1 MAMRRQTR
9 LASESALFLL
19 VLGAILVLVNVLG
32 FFGLKLRSDAT
43 EASVF
48 SLSKGSKRLAGSLD
62 DTMEIRAYF
71 SSELPPPFNAMGR
84 YVRDLLTEYRD
95 SSGGKIVVRF
105 VDPKTDEDKQA
116 AERDG
121 IDRVSDQK
129 LEADSFSVQE
139 GYRGI
144 SFHYLGDTKSI
155 RRVDTTEGLE
165 YEITQTLKQLVGEKT
180 VIGILTGYDGPT
192 LEKGLSALKQHLPT
206 YEMKAVP
213 GDAELPKDLKALLI
227 IHPEKPLSETTLR
240 YLDQFVMRGG
250 SLGIWG
256 GGIKVDMN
264 QGTKPTASPIDSGL
278 NTLLEK
284 WGVKIENRIVADAQ
298 CGRARMPTN
307 IPGLAIPVPYPPVPI
322 ISFDDAQRKHPALF
336 RINNIGLPYAVR
348 LALNDN
354 LKGEK
359 GITRTVLAR
368 STESAWLME
377 GDSIDLEARERWDV
391 PGYSGPY
398 VVGVAIEG
406 KLPSAFANVA
416 ESSPTEGAAEAT
428 PKVDAPARADKS
440 VRVLVFGSGYFMRDE
455 FLPPPQPG
463 ANAFSGGVAF
473 ALNGIDW
480 LAQDSDLIEIRAK
493 TVEDPAL
500 EVPQKVQEAEATI
513 RDAVAEENESK
524 AKEAFEKRKAAMTAW
539 DEKKAAYR
547 WGNTLAIPGVF
558 ALFGI
563 VRWRVRRARKA
574 RMTL

>member
-1 MAMRRQTR
+1 
-9 LASESALFLL
+9 
-19 VLGAILVLVNVLG
+19 V
-32 FFGLKLRSDAT
+32 
-43 EASVF
+43 
-48 SLSKGSKRLAGSLD
+48 
-62 DTMEIRAYF
+62 
-71 SSELPPPFNAMGR
+71 
-84 YVRDLLTEYRD
+84 
-95 SSGGKIVVRF
+95 
-105 VDPKTDEDKQA
+105 
-116 AERDG
+116 
-121 IDRVSDQK
+121 
-129 LEADSFSVQE
+129 
-139 GYRGI
+139 
-144 SFHYLGDTKSI
+144 
-155 RRVDTTEGLE
+155 
-165 YEITQTLKQLVGEKT
+165 
-180 VIGILTGYDGPT
+180 
-192 LEKGLSALKQHLPT
+192 
-206 YEMKAVP
+206 
-213 GDAELPKDLKALLI
+213 
-227 IHPEKPLSETTLR
+227 
-240 YLDQFVMRGG
+240 
-250 SLGIWG
+250 
-256 GGIKVDMN
+256 
-264 QGTKPTASPIDSGL
+264 ASPIETGL
-278 NTLLEK
+278 NSLLEK

-322 ISFDDAQRKHPALF
+322 ITFDEAQRKHPALF

-391 PGYSGPY
+391 PGYNGPY
-398 VVGVAIEG
+398 VIGVAIEG

-416 ESSPTEGAAEAT
+416 ESTPTEAEPADV
-428 PKVDAPARADKS
+428 PKVSAPERAEKS
-440 VRVLVFGSGYFMRDE
+440 ARVLVFGSGYFMRDE
-455 FLPPPQPG
+455 FLPAPQPG

-513 RDAVAEENESK
+513 RNAVAEQDETK

-539 DEKKAAYR
+539 DDKKALYR
-547 WGNTLAIPGVF
+547 WGNTLAIPLGF

-563 VRWRVRRARKA
+563 ARWRVRRARKA